1 MARAPSTPGPQV
13 TAVITETTAERT
25 ATSVASTPS
34 RLVPLMTWGS
44 RFTSWRL
51 CASTMAVV
59 LSGGISDI
67 KAKRDYSKPKNLV
80 VSRRCICF
88 LVLIIN
94 KRRRLAHE
102 TKYRKRK
109 DLSPKNYM

>member
-1 MARAPSTPGPQV
+1 MARDPSTPGPQV
-13 TAVITETTAERT
+13 SIHTI
-25 ATSVASTPS
+25 SV
-34 RLVPLMTWGS
+34 GS
-44 RFTSWRL
+44 INDMGESVYFMEK

-67 KAKRDYSKPKNLV
+67 KAKRDYSNKPKNLV